1 MDSLSIVPVNS
12 FKIGDIIYTYLCI
25 LLVKWL
31 VVYLISDKDAIE
43 VRLLRPG
50 FEYPNRS
57 FKHHDALYY
66 PSEDAVFIV
75 TKRRPSN
82 YGANVYTEVAIWM
95 PEEIQ
100 LLGTLALSI
109 PEGGGR
115 VTFAPWYRSSIPEIP
130 ITSNLASDDMLAA
143 CLESAIQ
150 LYASHKDENR
160 SPYVLRET
168 NRSDSDVE
176 YNLFE
181 NIDPKD
187 GLLLRGLYT
196 LLKSQLL
203 INSDLDFMEEAF
215 MNLQISREAVFRIIR
230 KHLQYIGNPK
240 PSEQDVYDYIRL
252 NFQMG
257 EHLVKFLEE
266 QYDSWLET
274 KHPLSRF
281 GAEWASSLM
290 ADDVLEP
297 YDALISIYRHIV
309 LDEPGRSSMLR

>member
-1 MDSLSIVPVNS
+1 M
-12 FKIGDIIYTYLCI
+12 
-25 LLVKWL
+25 
-31 VVYLISDKDAIE
+31 YLISDKDAIG

-75 TKRRPSN
+75 TKRRPSSFS
-82 YGANVYTEVAIWM
+82 ANVFTEVAIWM
-95 PEEIQ
+95 PEEIR

-115 VTFAPWYRSSIPEIP
+115 VTFAPWYGLSIPEIP
-130 ITSNLASDDMLAA
+130 ITSDLSSDNIIAA

-150 LYASHKDENR
+150 LYASHEDANR

-181 NIDPKD
+181 NIDPED

-203 INSDLDFMEEAF
+203 ISSDLGFMEEAF
-215 MNLQISREAVFRIIR
+215 MNLQISREAAFQIIR
-230 KHLQYIGNPK
+230 GHLQYIGNPK
-240 PSEQDVYDYIRL
+240 PSQQDVYNYIRL

-257 EHLVKFLEE
+257 EHLVKDLEM
-266 QYDSWLET
+266 QHDSWLET
-274 KHPLSRF
+274 KHPLSPF

-290 ADDVLEP
+290 ADDVFEP
-297 YDALISIYRHIV
+297 YDPLISIYRHIV